1 MFGLSKEQW
10 NIVWLVSENGI
21 MLLFS
26 VISGIY
32 FIGLIRYI
40 FRWVFTPLFIIKLI
54 YHFTCFTGVYLF
66 SPAIW
71 EVVWSF
77 MCAIVV
83 LAGLVLIVKKVI
95 T

>member
-1 MFGLSKEQW
+1 MFGLSKEKW
-10 NIVWLVSENGI
+10 NIIWLVSENGI

-32 FIGLIRYI
+32 FIGPIRYI

-66 SPAIW
+66 SPTIW